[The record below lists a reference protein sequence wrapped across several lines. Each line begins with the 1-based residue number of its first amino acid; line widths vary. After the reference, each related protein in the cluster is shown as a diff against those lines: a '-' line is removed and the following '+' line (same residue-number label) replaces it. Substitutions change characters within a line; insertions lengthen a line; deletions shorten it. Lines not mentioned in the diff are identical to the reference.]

1 MKGCRGCPSCCI
13 LVGDV
18 KAELRMGEQP
28 EEEDEDKAAGGGSRA
43 EVGSGRLLGGTGAV
57 GIIGNG
63 GIDPAGVVVVV
74 VIP

>member
-1 MKGCRGCPSCCI
+1 
-13 LVGDV
+13 
-18 KAELRMGEQP
+18 MGEQP
-28 EEEDEDKAAGGGSRA
+28 VEEDEDKAAGGGSRA

-63 GIDPAGVVVVV
+63 GIDAAGVVVVV